1 MSFSERAK
9 EDIARMLP
17 VLVVCFI
24 LCLIGMLASCVAPP
38 ESKPVVNVPIVDGVS
53 TTNDNEYR
61 VDTYVDNW
69 NENICYIAVPKND
82 AKLGIAISCVDNR

>member
-1 MSFSERAK
+1 VSK
-9 EDIARMLP
+9 EFRRDVQKLGIAIFMIIVIIV
-17 VLVVCFI
+17 VLTR
-24 LCLIGMLASCVAPP
+24 CVAPP

-82 AKLGIAISCVDNR
+82 VKLGIAISCVDNR